1 MMKVRIKNM
10 YPTPIFNCVLTS
22 LSGGRQLFGWIH
34 VISVVFS
41 FLSIFVT
48 TISFNEIE
56 SQFHSVKGAMARIAI
71 SIPFFLT
78 TLVYR
83 GVGIA
88 LCIVFLK
95 YWSGVIIF
103 L

>member
-1 MMKVRIKNM
+1 MPKNTLNINHH
-10 YPTPIFNCVLTS
+10 YAIL
-22 LSGGRQLFGWIH
+22 GGRHLFGWIH
-34 VISVVFS
+34 VTSVVFS
-41 FLSIFVT
+41 FLSILVT

-56 SQFHSVKGAMARIAI
+56 SQFHSVKGALARIAI
-71 SIPFFLT
+71 SIPFFLS

-95 YWSGVIIF
+95 YWSGVIVF
-103 L
+103 M